1 MADTF
6 GDLTAEIVNET
17 RRSMSDVISNLVLDA
32 IAFYA
37 PERFWFNLT
46 DDTTFSLSSSQAT
59 YTSADSSMIPRF
71 REIDRFE
78 VTISTNDKQALDKKS
93 YNWIKDYNQTNA
105 NSQPNYWAYWGE
117 TLHVNL
123 PDGGYEARL
132 SGLVDLASL
141 SVSTDVNAWTQRGKG
156 KDLIKHHAKGLLYS
170 EYLRDDVNAGRAI
183 ARAGQEL
190 TALKL
195 RTSRLLG
202 TGEIEPWL

>member
-1 MADTF
+1 MADTL
-6 GDLTAEIVNET
+6 GDLVSEVVNET
-17 RRSMSDVISNLVLDA
+17 RRSMSDVITNLVFDS
-32 IAFYA
+32 IAYYA

-59 YTSADSSMIPRF
+59 YTSLDSSMIPRM

-93 YNWIKDYNQTNA
+93 YNFIKDYNETNS
-105 NSQPNYWAYWGE
+105 NGRPYYFAYWGE
-117 TLHVNL
+117 ALHVNL

-132 SGLVDLASL
+132 SGLVDLPSM
-141 SVSTDVNAWTQRGKG
+141 SVSTDANAWTQRGKG
-156 KDLIKHHAKGLLYS
+156 KDLIKNRTKSLLYS
-170 EYLRDDVNAGRAI
+170 EYLRDDDNAGRA
-183 ARAGQEL
+183 AGREQQEL

-202 TGEIEPWL
+202 TSEIEPCL